1 MDGTKEKLLDKLI
14 TVIGE
19 EALLFEKFLALL
31 EVQQKALINSKAE
44 ELATVTSQLQEV
56 VTRSKELEAERIRAV
71 EDIRLY
77 GGAEEDLNVAKIC
90 DMADTQRSVQ
100 LKHLRETILGLYS
113 QIEETRMRNGLLV
126 EQSTEQIRHTLE
138 VIGRVPTNKD
148 VYQRKGG
155 ISRQYAPLGVNRRV

>member
-1 MDGTKEKLLDKLI
+1 MDGAKEKLLDKLI

-19 EALLFEKFLALL
+19 EALLFEEFLGLL
-31 EVQQKALINSKAE
+31 EVQQRALINSKAD
-44 ELATVTSQLQEV
+44 ELTAVTSQLQRV
-56 VTRSKELEAERIRAV
+56 VSRSRELEAQRAVAV

-90 DMADTQRSVQ
+90 DMADPRRSVQ

-113 QIEETRMRNGLLV
+113 QIEEMRMRNGLLV
-126 EQSTEQIRHTLE
+126 EQSAEQIRHTLE

-148 VYQRKGG
+148 VYQRQGG
-155 ISRQYAPLGVNRRV
+155 ISRQYVPLGVNRRV